1 MRTHGPW
8 FDLHAHPGRCFLADG
23 TGARGADAIA
33 DIRLGGMAAVT
44 WATVSD
50 RLVLSIVDSA
60 VRAHRDF
67 EPREAYT
74 DHRRQLDGIAGEL
87 AALGLDV
94 ARNAQDI
101 VDAHER
107 GESAAVLACEG
118 GDFVEGDLGRIE
130 EAHAAG
136 VRLVTL
142 VHYRQNNIGDLQTEP
157 PRHGGLSDAGRDV
170 VRELNRLGMIVDLAH
185 ATEQTTLDAIEV
197 SSVPIVVSH
206 SHLAAGVG
214 SHARLLRDAHARAVA
229 DAGGVIGAWPAGVA
243 CSTLDDFVD
252 EIVRLVD
259 LVGVR
264 HVAIGTDMD
273 ANYKPVLTAYAQFAD
288 VDERLRTR
296 GLTTA
301 DADAVLGG
309 NALDLFRRVCG

>member
-8 FDLHAHPGRCFLADG
+8 LDLHAHPGRCFLADG
-23 TGARGADAIA
+23 TGARCADAIA
-33 DIRLGGMAAVT
+33 GIRTSGVAAVT

-67 EPREAYT
+67 EPGEAYT
-74 DHRRQLDGIAGEL
+74 DHRRQLDAIAGEL
-87 AALGLDV
+87 AAVGLDV
-94 ARNAQDI
+94 ARTAQDI

-107 GESAAVLACEG
+107 GASVAVLACEG
-118 GDFVEGDLGRIE
+118 ADFVEGELGRIE

-136 VRLVTL
+136 VRLVTV
-142 VHYRQNNIGDLQTEP
+142 VHYRQNELGDLQTEP
-157 PRHGGLSDAGRDV
+157 PRFGGLSDAGRDV

-197 SSVPIVVSH
+197 SSAPIVVSH
-206 SHLAAGVG
+206 SHLAAGAA
-214 SHARLLRDAHARAVA
+214 SHARLLSDAHARAVA
-229 DAGGVIGAWPAGVA
+229 DAGGVIGVWPSGVA
-243 CSTLDDFVD
+243 CSTLDDFVH
-252 EIVRLVD
+252 EIVRLVE
-259 LVGVR
+259 LVGVT

-273 ANYKPVLTAYAQFAD
+273 ANYKPVLTAYSQFAD
-288 VDERLRTR
+288 LDERLQAR
-296 GLTTA
+296 GLTAA

-309 NALDLFRRVCG
+309 NALDLVRRVCG